1 MMDNTT
7 VRCTYSPSLLWEYI
21 CRQKEVYILIG
32 TLLDLNCI
40 YYSNHCPLGIWLW
53 YQRCKFPTMV
63 IYILSIQINNDMEWL
78 PEDFVD
84 SKSTLIQVMCWC
96 RHLSYHYLIS
106 CWQSPEP
113 RSMCQ
118 LAGQSLAMV
127 INDTGELWCGIFT
140 EAQMTSRGWY

>member
-1 MMDNTT
+1 M
-7 VRCTYSPSLLWEYI
+7 YLFPIPSVEIHMPTKGGLYFNWYPAGLE
-21 CRQKEVYILIG
+21 L
-32 TLLDLNCI
+32 
-40 YYSNHCPLGIWLW
+40 YYSNHCPLGTWLW
-53 YQRCKFPTMV
+53 FQRCKFPLKLGNL
-63 IYILSIQINNDMEWL
+63 YLEYSNKQWHGL

-84 SKSTLIQVMCWC
+84 SKSTLIQVMYWC

-140 EAQMTSRGWY
+140 EAQMTSSGWYLSRNLS